1 MRAEQ
6 HIAVGEGGLYSAL
19 LGKEKEDCAEQ
30 SQDGLYST
38 LLGKEK
44 EENCAEESQDGSRR
58 GVTHRFS
65 PTSPQRPM
73 KLRLSLNITLWKMI
87 VGKCILHMII
97 IHQRTELLTEQAMMI
112 FFH

>member
-1 MRAEQ
+1 MQKKVSYIIWIGLGHLRAEQ

-19 LGKEKEDCAEQ
+19 LGKEKEED
-30 SQDGLYST
+30 
-38 LLGKEK
+38 
-44 EENCAEESQDGSRR
+44 CAEESQDGSRR

-73 KLRLSLNITLWKMI
+73 KLRLSLNITLWKMT
-87 VGKCILHMII
+87 VGKCMII